1 MRIDKLSEEELKKLS
16 EAFSKSPVMV
26 KKGKAAERAFNSPQ
40 FLEFIK
46 KREEAI
52 KKRDDAELKK
62 KSTNDSL
69 SE

>member
-1 MRIDKLSEEELKKLS
+1 MKLDDLSEDEKKKVA

-26 KKGKAAERAFNSPQ
+26 KKGKAAQKAFNSPQ

-52 KKRDDAELKK
+52 KKRDEAELKNK
-62 KSTNDSL
+62 NDFQ